1 MKIHQ
6 RRETTMS
13 EKRVLGVIYGG
24 KSSEHEV
31 SLRTAFSIMEAIDY
45 GKFDVIPVYIQLDG
59 AWIKG
64 DTYTK
69 KPDSV
74 QSLRLSVDQCSLAVF
89 ELSKEIDV
97 FFPVIHGPYGEDGTL
112 QGMLEMLDIPY
123 VGCGVL
129 SSSMG
134 MDKVMM
140 KKVFASVNLQQCHFL
155 SFTRK
160 EIATSLNS
168 ITEEIERELGF
179 PCFVKPVNLGSSVG
193 ISKAKN
199 RESLENALQLAAKY
213 DKKVI
218 VEQLVQGREVEI
230 GVLGNDNPKLSVV
243 GEVRSVGE
251 FYDYAAKYKNI
262 GTELDIPARIPTR
275 VVEEIEVMAK
285 EAFKAL
291 ECSGISRVDFFWNE
305 ETDFLYIN
313 EINTMPG
320 FTPFSMYPMLF
331 KESGIPYAQLIEE
344 LIELS
349 LERYE
354 DKKQNQVTAESLD

>member
-1 MKIHQ
+1 
-6 RRETTMS
+6 MS
-13 EKRVLGVIYGG
+13 EKRMLGVIYGG

-59 AWIKG
+59 TWIKG
-64 DTYTK
+64 DTYTR
-69 KPDSV
+69 KPESV
-74 QSLRLSVDQCSLAVF
+74 TILRLTDENRSLPVF

-112 QGMLEMLDIPY
+112 QGMLEMLDVPY

-140 KKVFASVNLQQCHFL
+140 KKVFASVDLPQCHFL

-160 EIATSLNS
+160 EISTSLTF
-168 ITEEIERELGF
+168 ITEDIERELGY

-213 DKKVI
+213 DNKVI
-218 VEQLVQGREVEI
+218 IEQLVLGREVEI
-230 GVLGNDNPKLSVV
+230 GVLGNENLKTSVV

-262 GTELDIPARIPTR
+262 GTELDIPAKIPTQ
-275 VVEEIEVMAK
+275 VAEGIADMAK
-285 EAFKAL
+285 KAFSAL
-291 ECSGISRVDFFWNE
+291 ECSGLSRVDFFWNE
-305 ETDFLYIN
+305 ETDSLYIN
-313 EINTMPG
+313 EVNTMPG

-331 KESGIPYAQLIEE
+331 KEAGLPYAQLIEE
-344 LIELS
+344 LIELA
-349 LERYE
+349 LDRYE
-354 DKKQNQVTAESLD
+354 EKKKNQVTAESLD

>member
-1 MKIHQ
+1 
-6 RRETTMS
+6 MS

-45 GKFDVIPVYIQLDG
+45 GKFDVVPVYIQLDG
-59 AWIKG
+59 VWIKG
-64 DTYTK
+64 DTYTN

-74 QSLRLSVDQCSLAVF
+74 LSLRLSNNYRSLPVF

-112 QGMLEMLDIPY
+112 QGMLEMLDVPY

-140 KKVFASVNLQQCHFL
+140 KKVFASVNLPQCHFL

-160 EIATSLNS
+160 EITTTLNS
-168 ITEEIERELGF
+168 ITEEIEREIGF

-199 RESLENALQLAAKY
+199 RESLVDALQLAAKF
-213 DKKVI
+213 DNKVI
-218 VEQLVQGREVEI
+218 IEQLVEGREVEI
-230 GVLGNDNPKLSVV
+230 GVLGNENLKTSVV

-262 GTELDIPARIPTR
+262 GTELDIPARIPTQ
-275 VVEEIEVMAK
+275 VVDRMEDMAK
-285 EAFKAL
+285 VAFKAL
-291 ECSGISRVDFFWNE
+291 ECSGLSRVDFFWNE
-305 ETDFLYIN
+305 ETDSLFIN

-331 KESGIPYAQLIEE
+331 KEAGISYAQLIEE
-344 LIELS
+344 LIELA

-354 DKKQNQVTAESLD
+354 EKKQNQVTAESLD

>member
-1 MKIHQ
+1 
-6 RRETTMS
+6 MS

-45 GKFDVIPVYIQLDG
+45 GKFDVVPVYIQLDG
-59 AWIKG
+59 VWIKG
-64 DTYTK
+64 DTYTN

-74 QSLRLSVDQCSLAVF
+74 LSLRLSNNYRSLPVF

-112 QGMLEMLDIPY
+112 QGMLEMLDVPY

-140 KKVFASVNLQQCHFL
+140 KKVFASVNLPQCHFL
-155 SFTRK
+155 SFNRK
-160 EIATSLNS
+160 EITTTLNS

-199 RESLENALQLAAKY
+199 RESLVDALQLAAKF
-213 DKKVI
+213 DNKVI
-218 VEQLVQGREVEI
+218 IEQLVEGREVEI
-230 GVLGNDNPKLSVV
+230 GVLGNENLKTSVV

-262 GTELDIPARIPTR
+262 GTELDIPARIPTQ
-275 VVEEIEVMAK
+275 VVDRMEEMAK
-285 EAFKAL
+285 VAFKAL
-291 ECSGISRVDFFWNE
+291 ECSGLSRVDFFWNE
-305 ETDFLYIN
+305 ETDSLFIN

-331 KESGIPYAQLIEE
+331 KEAGISYAQLIEE
-344 LIELS
+344 LIELA

-354 DKKQNQVTAESLD
+354 EKKQNQVTAESLD